1 MTYQRI
7 LIVYLL
13 AVILA
18 QAAFAAFPGIDLAV
32 SRLFAGAEPGF
43 HWVLGAA
50 PEINLALRR
59 IGEGVTFLLA
69 AGLVFGGLTG
79 KLRRDAMRLV
89 AYPVLTVALA
99 CGVLVNL
106 LFKAHVGRAR
116 PDSLAEFGGRA
127 HFTPPWQVVGE
138 CARNCS
144 FTSGEVAMSAGLAIP
159 ALVILWPHLTRDR
172 GRLLAVLVAVIYVA
186 GTALLRI
193 GLGRH
198 FLSDTIFSVL
208 FAAGAALALYPLLR
222 IQEAR
227 RHLPVLS
234 PRKPLAETLTKQRG
248 VF

>member
-7 LIVYLL
+7 LIAYLL
-13 AVILA
+13 AVILV
-18 QAAFAAFPGIDLAV
+18 QATFAAFPGIDLAV
-32 SRLFAGAEPGF
+32 SRLFVGAEPGF
-43 HWVLGAA
+43 DWVLGAA

-59 IGEGVTFLLA
+59 LGEAVTFLLA
-69 AGLVFGGLTG
+69 AGVLFGMLTG
-79 KLRRDAMRLV
+79 MLRRDDVRLL
-89 AYPVLTVALA
+89 AYPVLCVALA
-99 CGVLVNL
+99 CGALVNL

-116 PDSLAEFGGRA
+116 PDSLADFGGTA
-127 HFTPPWQVVGE
+127 QFTPPWQVVGE

-144 FTSGEVAMSAGLAIP
+144 FTSGEVAMSAGLALP

-172 GRLLAVLVAVIYVA
+172 SRLVAVLVAVAYIA

-198 FLSDTIFSVL
+198 FLSDTIFSAL
-208 FAAGAALALYPLLR
+208 FAAGAALALYPLLH

-227 RHLPVLS
+227 RHLPILA
-234 PRKPLAETLTKQRG
+234 PRKPLTETLTEKRG